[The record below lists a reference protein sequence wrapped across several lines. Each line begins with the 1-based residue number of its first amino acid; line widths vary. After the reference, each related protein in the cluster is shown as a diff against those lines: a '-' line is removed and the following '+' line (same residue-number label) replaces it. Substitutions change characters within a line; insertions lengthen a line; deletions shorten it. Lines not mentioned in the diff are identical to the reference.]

1 MRNATE
7 DVREE
12 TVLLWI
18 FIIHLVLQTSLL
30 EQVDI
35 FLGVCAR

>member
-12 TVLLWI
+12 TVLLWS
-18 FIIHLVLQTSLL
+18 FIHLILKTSLL

-35 FLGVCAR
+35 CLGVYAR